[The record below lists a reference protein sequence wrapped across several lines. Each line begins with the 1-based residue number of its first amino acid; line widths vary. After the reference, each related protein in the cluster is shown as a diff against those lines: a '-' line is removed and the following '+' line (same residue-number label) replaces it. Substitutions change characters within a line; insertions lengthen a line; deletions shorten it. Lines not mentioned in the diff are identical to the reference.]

1 MTRVK
6 RQGGKIRKSGA
17 RGAVPTAEQEPS
29 WRHDNL
35 GRLLISVFSY
45 VEQQLERRVRERGFP
60 EIRVVHLR
68 LLRELDIAGTRAI
81 DLAQR
86 LSVSK
91 QAIAELVVECET
103 LGLVVRRPDPSDG
116 RAKLVGFSKRG
127 HDLLKAGQDVIDD
140 IQHKFEA
147 EIGAKRMSVVIES
160 MRRLRD
166 YTRREAEAA

>member
-1 MTRVK
+1 MKRAK
-6 RQGGKIRKSGA
+6 RQSGKIQKGKA
-17 RGAVPTAEQEPS
+17 RGAARAVEQEPS

-45 VEQQLERRVRERGFP
+45 VEQELERRVREYGFP

-81 DLAQR
+81 ELAQR

-91 QAIAELVVECET
+91 QAIAELVVECEA

-127 HDLLKAGQDVIDD
+127 LDLLKAGQDVIDD
-140 IQHKFEA
+140 IQHRFEA
-147 EIGAKRMSVVIES
+147 EIGAKRMAAVIES

-166 YTRREAEAA
+166 YTRRDSEAA